1 MDNIVLTLLDKEDA
15 LANEN
20 KLKCFKKYGIT
31 AGYTDVFSL
40 TGGKTTLEK
49 MTRIPDEFGLKN
61 RTAPYAF
68 NTVLKDESVFAIDE
82 TGNKTSV
89 KENDT
94 TFGIRP
100 TIITFD
106 SLFHTLIKNPYI
118 GYNGVEE
125 IEFGEYPQYA
135 SAHKVNIAL
144 EDEYSN
150 NLENGKY
157 KGGILIPTGKTYTF
171 IQNNQKVEY
180 PEYYYGTNKYIRMI
194 ASCDENGI
202 LLSNANK
209 VYNND
214 PIWVKVTPVKWFIDY
229 KEERLIS
236 KFVLLSG
243 LKPDIRIFDFFS
255 SYMKKDMFNNPLTKD
270 NMLRMICERFY
281 NLDVIKQ
288 VEWLKSIPCDCN
300 DFTKLSEEELKKIL
314 DSISNIEFGYSRKL
328 DMYHF

>member
-150 NLENGKY
+150 NLENGKKY
-157 KGGILIPTGKTYTF
+157 HVEINSPEKLGWIDNVNLVITNSNDLI
-171 IQNNQKVEY
+171 NNLFHFTSQ
-180 PEYYYGTNKYIRMI
+180 
-194 ASCDENGI
+194 
-202 LLSNANK
+202 
-209 VYNND
+209 
-214 PIWVKVTPVKWFIDY
+214 
-229 KEERLIS
+229 
-236 KFVLLSG
+236 
-243 LKPDIRIFDFFS
+243 RII
-255 SYMKKDMFNNPLTKD
+255 Y
-270 NMLRMICERFY
+270 
-281 NLDVIKQ
+281 
-288 VEWLKSIPCDCN
+288 
-300 DFTKLSEEELKKIL
+300 
-314 DSISNIEFGYSRKL
+314 
-328 DMYHF
+328 